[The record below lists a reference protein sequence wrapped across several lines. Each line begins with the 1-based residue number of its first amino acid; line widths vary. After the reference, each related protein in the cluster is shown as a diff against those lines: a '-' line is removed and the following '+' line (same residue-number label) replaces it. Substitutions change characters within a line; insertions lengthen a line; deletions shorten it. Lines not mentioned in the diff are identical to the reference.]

1 LNKWQGERI
10 TLDNTTD
17 VGTIQAHIQRY
28 TWALSHCVDKNVLD
42 VGCGIGY
49 GTHLLGCVTGKATGI
64 DISPEAIEECKD
76 NYWNDFFVYDIE
88 QYEADHDFDVVIA
101 FEVIEHVEDMQAGIT
116 NMKKAV
122 AEDGTILMSMPIHQ
136 GENKFHHGRD
146 YSCEDWIQFI
156 DDNFDDEWERK
167 FFYQPL
173 ASKTTGLCIKP
184 LVKPFND
191 TGIIMLAITKGK
203 QND

>member
-1 LNKWQGERI
+1 MNKWQGERI

-17 VGTIQAHIQRY
+17 VNTIQAHIQRY
-28 TWALSHCVDKNVLD
+28 TWALSYCVDKNVLD

-49 GTHLLGCVTGKATGI
+49 GTYMLGCVAGKASGI
-64 DISPEAIEECKD
+64 DISAEAIEECKD
-76 NYWNDFFVYDIE
+76 NYWNDFDVCDIE
-88 QYEADHDFDVVIA
+88 KYTKENGFDIIVA
-101 FEVIEHVEDMQAGIT
+101 FEVIEHIEDMSAGIC
-116 NMKKAV
+116 NMKEAV
-122 AEDGTILMSMPIHQ
+122 TEDGIILMSMPIHQ
-136 GENKFHHGRD
+136 GNNEFHHGRD